1 MTTRDTPGYAEH
13 LKIAIDT
20 VVVFYNEDV
29 SEALCRYVIV
39 MGAKLPIKQCRFYTH
54 YVTLIVLVF
63 VVKPAL
69 LLFFLMLLLS

>member
-20 VVVFYNEDV
+20 VVGFYNEDV

-54 YVTLIVLVF
+54 
-63 VVKPAL
+63 
-69 LLFFLMLLLS
+69 